1 MMAPIHHNNSTNLSW
16 KNKNHFMK
24 ACCHVILTI
33 ATCYEDIGMQS
44 DIVAPSNW
52 NKIAVSGSDQL
63 CSNVKS
69 SSVDNSSPNNSQQS
83 VSSIIP
89 ELLSKLQLKTW
100 TAALFFVPRNVKSS
114 STKEFLQLND
124 SLKNV

>member
-63 CSNVKS
+63 LWSNVKS
-69 SSVDNSSPNNSQQS
+69 SLDNSSRSHNSQQS

-89 ELLSKLQLKTW
+89 QLLSKISNSRHGLLHFSLSSNMSKVLQQ
-100 TAALFFVPRNVKSS
+100 RNSFN
-114 STKEFLQLND
+114 STT
-124 SLKNV
+124 V